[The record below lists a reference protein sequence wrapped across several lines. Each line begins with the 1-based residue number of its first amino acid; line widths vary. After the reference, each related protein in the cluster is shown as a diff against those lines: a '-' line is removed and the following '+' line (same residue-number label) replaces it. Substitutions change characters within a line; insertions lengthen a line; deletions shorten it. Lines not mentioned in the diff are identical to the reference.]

1 MIQVTTGL
9 SRSGGGPFFSVSG
22 LTRAVNNGGA
32 VRASVVGAYRDAGD
46 WPSDRAQWE
55 PVGLDAFP
63 GAGIGP
69 VWQLAAATCNRVAAA
84 RARGLPA
91 AVHLHGI
98 WDGGSLAVSR
108 VAKRINDAPIVVSPR
123 GMLEPWALR
132 QSRLKK
138 KAAWVLWQKRQLVEA
153 AMIHATADQ
162 EYENVRQL
170 GLRSPVAV
178 VPNGVELP
186 EIDCAI
192 DPARD
197 APRRCVFLSRVH
209 PKKGLPMLLEAWRR
223 VAPRDWSLEIAGAGE
238 AGHDE
243 EIRQRIC
250 QFGLTNVKM
259 VGDLRGDAKW
269 RFLQSAQLFVLPS
282 YSENFG
288 VAVAEAMGAG
298 LPVIT
303 TRTTPWKAVCD
314 RGLGWWV
321 DPRVDDLAAALA
333 QATRE
338 SPESLRDRGRRA
350 RAHVLSEYGWARIGQ
365 RMAACYLWLL
375 GLGPATED
383 LRFT

>member
-1 MIQVTTGL
+1 MIHLTTGL

-22 LTRAVNNGGA
+22 LTRAVNDGGD
-32 VRASVVGAYRDAGD
+32 VKASVVGAYRDTGD
-46 WPSDRAQWE
+46 WPADRMQWE
-55 PVGLDAFP
+55 GVCLDAFP
-63 GAGIGP
+63 GAGMRP
-69 VWQLAAATCNRVAAA
+69 VRRLAAATCDRIAAA
-84 RARGLPA
+84 RSHGVPA

-108 VAKRINDAPIVVSPR
+108 VAKRMNKVPIVVSPR
-123 GMLEPWALR
+123 GMLEPWALG
-132 QSRLKK
+132 QSWLKK
-138 KAAWVLWQKRQLVEA
+138 KAAWLLWQKRQFIEA

-186 EIDCAI
+186 EIESAQV
-192 DPARD
+192 PARD
-197 APRRCVFLSRVH
+197 GPRRCVFLSRVH

-238 AGHDE
+238 AGHDD
-243 EIRQRIC
+243 EIRQRIG
-250 QFGLTNVKM
+250 QLGLTNVKM

-269 RFLQSAQLFVLPS
+269 KFLQSAQLFVLPS

-303 TRTTPWKAVCD
+303 TRTTPWKAVSEH
-314 RGLGWWV
+314 GLGWWV
-321 DPRVDDLAAALA
+321 DPTVDGLATALA

-338 SPESLRDRGRRA
+338 SPETLRARGRRA
-350 RAHVLSEYGWARIGQ
+350 RTHVLSEYGWPRIGQ

-383 LRFT
+383 LRFA